1 MDTVCAVIVTHNRRE
16 LLRDALAAVGG
27 QTRPPD
33 HVLVVD
39 NSSDDG
45 TGEMLRREHPDVEVV
60 RLDRNEGSA
69 GGFHEGIAR
78 AHSAGHELIWVMDDD
93 TVPSPEALKALLDA
107 RRDGAGRDAALLASK
122 IVWSDGTLHPMNR
135 PLLAWKQVDRLIGA
149 AESGGGLI
157 PLRAA
162 TFPSLLLHRRA
173 IEAHGL
179 PDKSYFLWSDD
190 LEYTA
195 RILQR
200 EPGFLVTG
208 SVALHKTPSAHTA
221 LTSAGERYYFHVRN
235 TVYMLRGG
243 AWDALEKA
251 SLARN
256 LLGSVAQ
263 FLSRERWRPHAFGVV
278 ARGLRDGLVPPRDPA
293 GPYAR

>member
-1 MDTVCAVIVTHNRRE
+1 MHSVCAVIVTRNRRE
-16 LLRDALAAVGG
+16 LLREALGAVRG
-27 QTRPPD
+27 QTRPPE

-39 NSSDDG
+39 NASDDG
-45 TGEMLRREHPDVEVV
+45 TNEMLRREHPEVEVL

-78 AHSAGHELIWVMDDD
+78 AHAAGHALIWVMDDD
-93 TVPSPEALKALLDA
+93 TIPTPGALEALLDA

-122 IVWSDGTLHPMNR
+122 VVWSDGSLHPMNR
-135 PLLAWKQVDRLIGA
+135 PLLAWKEVDRLIGT
-149 AESGGGLI
+149 AESRSGLI

-162 TFPSLLLHRRA
+162 TFPSLLLDRRA
-173 IEAHGL
+173 VDVHRL
-179 PDKSYFLWSDD
+179 PDKRYFLWSDD

-200 EPGFLVTG
+200 DPGFLVTG
-208 SVALHKTPSAHTA
+208 SVALHKTPAAHTA

-256 LLGSVAQ
+256 LVVSIGQ
-263 FLSRERWRPHAFGVV
+263 FLRRERWRARALRVV
-278 ARGLRDGLVPPRDPA
+278 GRGLRDGLVPPRDPA
-293 GPYAR
+293 GPYGG